1 MTQALYRK
9 YRPQQWDAVVGQD
22 HVVTTLK
29 NAIAADRV
37 AHAYLFAG
45 SRGTGKTTL
54 ARLLAKAVNC
64 TNPDPTQ
71 RPDNECGNCKAVNDN
86 RFLDLI
92 EIDAA
97 SNTSVDDVR
106 DLRDK
111 INFTPSQ
118 GIYKVYVIDEC
129 FRYEDTVTLADGSK
143 LPIGKIVSEKLPVEV
158 LSYNEKNGQIEAKP
172 IVRWMSKPPITP
184 TIRVTFDNN
193 RAVVCTINHRFYTPS
208 GVRLAGDLEVG
219 DFVYSAYERITQHQL
234 SVVVGAA
241 IGDGHISLTGSQ
253 MRARLSITQ
262 GADQKIYLKYKAQLL
277 GDLVQSPLAFQNYPG
292 TFSRKGTFRLATRSF
307 PQIAEIHRELYDGN
321 GQKRVS
327 REYLERL
334 TPLGLA
340 LWYLDDGSLVTQD
353 HKYTRKKDGGIS
365 HYPATRSTLSVHG
378 LALEEARTIVDW
390 LEEIWGVNG
399 GVTETTKGPVIWF
412 TLEGTRKLHEII
424 AEYVPPEMDY
434 KLLPQFHGRF
444 VYPQDDESLAGL
456 AVSVVRD
463 IEEVDPPDYVYNIEV
478 ADNHNYFVRD
488 ILVANCHMLSVAAFN
503 ALLKTLEEPP
513 PHAIFVLATT
523 EIHKIPATILSR
535 CQRHEFRRVPVD
547 EIVANLKKIV
557 KAENLQADDDALIQ
571 IARQSAGGM
580 RDAQSLLDQL
590 SSTGDRITLALA
602 QTVLGTATSQTV
614 LDIITAI
621 WDHDPARGLESIHR
635 ALDAGADPRSL
646 ARQLVEYLRGLM
658 LIQMGNAN
666 QVEATADVK
675 KQMQSHAKSFTTSDV
690 LRMMKS
696 FNNAATDLRGGWQPS
711 LSLELALAEVLDAP
725 NETTPAPAAP
735 SSPGRTR
742 QTTPKPATASPS
754 SPQPKGVGGGSRPQ
768 AESTASPKAH
778 RDDMSGSEGAVEV
791 ASHPA
796 EKPALNTGDVI
807 KAWKQMSVSLPK
819 AQANLSALMNSV
831 RMIDVQ
837 GKTLI
842 LGLASDV
849 LVSKID
855 KPDQIEVIQKLIKGE
870 FGVDVNIRCM
880 VTTAKGKIPPNVAQ
894 DGMVAA
900 AIQHGGE
907 IVDMQD

>member
-9 YRPQQWDAVVGQD
+9 YRPQEWEAVVGQD

-64 TNPDPTQ
+64 TNPDAAK
-71 RPDNECGNCKAVNDN
+71 RPDNLCENCKAVSEN

-118 GIYKVYVIDEC
+118 GKYKIYIIDE
-129 FRYEDTVTLADGSK
+129 V
-143 LPIGKIVSEKLPVEV
+143 
-158 LSYNEKNGQIEAKP
+158 
-172 IVRWMSKPPITP
+172 
-184 TIRVTFDNN
+184 
-193 RAVVCTINHRFYTPS
+193 
-208 GVRLAGDLEVG
+208 
-219 DFVYSAYERITQHQL
+219 
-234 SVVVGAA
+234 
-241 IGDGHISLTGSQ
+241 
-253 MRARLSITQ
+253 
-262 GADQKIYLKYKAQLL
+262 
-277 GDLVQSPLAFQNYPG
+277 
-292 TFSRKGTFRLATRSF
+292 
-307 PQIAEIHRELYDGN
+307 
-321 GQKRVS
+321 
-327 REYLERL
+327 
-334 TPLGLA
+334 
-340 LWYLDDGSLVTQD
+340 
-353 HKYTRKKDGGIS
+353 
-365 HYPATRSTLSVHG
+365 
-378 LALEEARTIVDW
+378 
-390 LEEIWGVNG
+390 
-399 GVTETTKGPVIWF
+399 
-412 TLEGTRKLHEII
+412 
-424 AEYVPPEMDY
+424 
-434 KLLPQFHGRF
+434 
-444 VYPQDDESLAGL
+444 
-456 AVSVVRD
+456 
-463 IEEVDPPDYVYNIEV
+463 
-478 ADNHNYFVRD
+478 
-488 ILVANCHMLSVAAFN
+488 HMLSTAAFN

-523 EIHKIPATILSR
+523 EIHKIPATVLSR

-557 KAENLQADDDALIQ
+557 KAENIPADDDALIQ

-590 SSTGDRITLALA
+590 ASTGDRITLTLA
-602 QTVLGTATSQTV
+602 QTVLGTATSQSV
-614 LDIITAI
+614 LNIITSVME
-621 WDHDPARGLESIHR
+621 HDPAHGLEAIHK

-675 KQMQSHAKSFTTSDV
+675 KQMQAHARSFTTSDV
-690 LRMMKS
+690 LRIMKA

-711 LSLELALAEVLDAP
+711 LGLELALAEVLDAP
-725 NETTPAPAAP
+725 NETTPTAAAL
-735 SSPGRTR
+735 SSPGG
-742 QTTPKPATASPS
+742 TPRSKLQPATPPKSESQSQPPASVLL
-754 SPQPKGVGGGSRPQ
+754 K
-768 AESTASPKAH
+768 EH
-778 RDDMSGSEGAVEV
+778 RDDASRATRPGSVVEV
-791 ASHPA
+791 PA
-796 EKPALNTGDVI
+796 GEKPVLNTGDVI
-807 KAWKQMSVSLPK
+807 KAWKQMSISLPK

-855 KPDQIEVIQKLIKGE
+855 KPDQIASIQKLIKE
-870 FGVDVNIRCM
+870 VFGVDVNVHCM
-880 VTTAKGKIPPNVAQ
+880 VTNAKGKIPPNVAQ
-894 DGMVAA
+894 DGMVAT